1 MEQLLEH
8 EPFEAGGASGISIWR
23 GPAAWLLNQ
32 KLCRG
37 FWVFFSVECFVDFG
51 FSLYLFLFNLYLVDC
66 HFNERTIGLVGGALT
81 FGSVAGTL
89 PAGWL
94 ARKIGLRPMQVFSM
108 IAAPLLGVARVLVM
122 WEPAQI
128 GLAFLAGLALC
139 IWAVSYLPT
148 LARLTTSENRAS
160 AFSIVFSVSI
170 VVSALGGLVCG
181 YLPQLLNLA
190 GYALQAADV
199 KRLILLGSCG
209 IAGIGVLPLLRLRFP
224 PSQESEAQ
232 TPDKTGNQVRRINPF
247 LLRYVPSMA
256 LWTATLACFMP
267 FVNVYLTRDLHISLS
282 QIGLIFSAAHVIQLC
297 VGLLT
302 PWVFRRLG
310 LLNGIVATQV
320 ATAVAMTCLAGAHD
334 RRLAVALYLGFSAAQ
349 WMSTPGLYNL
359 LMSRVPDEERSSAS
373 AMTMFC
379 NALLQSCAT
388 AGAGILFVQF
398 GYPRVLVG
406 ISVLALTAAL
416 LFRFLVAPSDR
427 RVPVQP

>member
-1 MEQLLEH
+1 VWLLEK
-8 EPFEAGGASGISIWR
+8 
-23 GPAAWLLNQ
+23 

-37 FWVFFSVECFVDFG
+37 FWVFFAVECFVDFG
-51 FSLYLFLFNLYLVDC
+51 FSLYFFIFNLYLVDC

-94 ARKIGLRPMQVFSM
+94 ARKIGLLPMQLFSM

-139 IWAVSYLPT
+139 IWAVCYLPT

-170 VVSALGGLVCG
+170 AVSALGGLVCV
-181 YLPQLLNLA
+181 YLPRLLKIA
-190 GYALQAADV
+190 GYVLQAADV
-199 KRLILLGSCG
+199 KRLILLGSCA
-209 IAGIGVLPLLRLRFP
+209 IAVVGVFPLSRLRFP
-224 PSQESEAQ
+224 PSQDSEAQ
-232 TPDKTGNQVRRINPF
+232 TPNKTPKQFWKMSPF

-267 FVNVYLTRDLHISLS
+267 FANVYLTRDLHISLS

-320 ATAVAMTCLAGAHD
+320 VTAVAMACLAGTQN
-334 RRLAVALYLGFSAAQ
+334 RGLAVAFYLSFSAAQ

-359 LMSRVPDEERSSAS
+359 LMSKVPDEERSSAS

-388 AGAGILFVQF
+388 AGAGILFVRF

-406 ISVLALTAAL
+406 IAALALTAGL
-416 LFRFLVAPSDR
+416 LFASLFGPGDR
-427 RVPVQP
+427 PARVRL